1 VGETKI
7 YWTGGKGFHIIGF
20 FKEGIQLDVQLA
32 KDKLIA
38 LLNSWRIC
46 NDVDIFMGQDP
57 TVLEPYLTIDLSSIM
72 RRGIYRNE
80 LSIHAKSGG
89 VCLEVKNDELKNFN
103 PLIEAKP
110 ETVLYRLIGELTQE
124 EKNIYNERVYQLMSA
139 MSDKV
144 DSFPGYMMTTVTC

>member
-1 VGETKI
+1 
-7 YWTGGKGFHIIGF
+7 
-20 FKEGIQLDVQLA
+20 
-32 KDKLIA
+32 
-38 LLNSWRIC
+38 
-46 NDVDIFMGQDP
+46 
-57 TVLEPYLTIDLSSIM
+57 M